1 MIKYLLLGLGIFIL
15 VFSSI
20 LVQASDPSNRSSLQ
34 IEIMKGSSTA
44 AIQSRLEE
52 KGILKKG
59 SGFALLARLLGVSKS
74 IQAGRY
80 HLSPAD
86 PLYAILWKLRYG
98 KIVAPVQSKIIF
110 PEGTSIYKMG
120 VILKAN
126 GMTEEA
132 EKFQGLVNE
141 GITENLRKKHW
152 TLFKYIPSESLE
164 GYLYPDTYLFFR
176 QEKFDSIVEKMLQ
189 RFEEMVMPF
198 WEKSAHATRYSLHE
212 ILTLAS
218 IIEKEAKLPAERPI
232 IASVFYNRLKAGM
245 PLAADPTIKYALER
259 PTKRVYLDQLSIDSL
274 YNTYKRKGLP
284 PGPICNPGI
293 ESIKAAVYPA
303 TTNYYFFVARADG
316 SHVFSR
322 TWQEHQRARQTTSP
336 HPSSH

>member
-1 MIKYLLLGLGIFIL
+1 VIKYLLLVLGIFIL

-20 LVQASDPSNRSSLQ
+20 LMQASDPSHHSQ
-34 IEIMKGSSTA
+34 IEIEIIKGSSAA
-44 AIQSRLEE
+44 AIQSLLENRN
-52 KGILKKG
+52 ILKEG
-59 SGFALLARLLGVSKS
+59 SGFVFLARVLGVAKS
-74 IQAGRY
+74 IQAGLY
-80 HLSPAD
+80 NFSPSD
-86 PLYAILWKLRYG
+86 PLYVILWKLRYG
-98 KIVAPVQSKIIF
+98 KILTPQQSKVTF

-120 VILKAN
+120 LILKDR
-126 GMTEEA
+126 GLTEEA
-132 EKFQGLVNE
+132 VKFQGLVNE
-141 GITENLRKKHW
+141 GITEKLRKKHW
-152 TLFKYIPSESLE
+152 TLFKYISSESLE
-164 GYLYPDTYLFFR
+164 GYLYPDTYLFFK
-176 QEKFDSIVEKMLQ
+176 QETVESIVEKMLA
-189 RFEEMVMPF
+189 RFEELVLPF
-198 WEKSAHATRYSLHE
+198 WEKARPATSYSLHE

-218 IIEKEAKLPAERPI
+218 IIEKEAQLPAERPI

-274 YNTYKRKGLP
+274 FNTYKRKGLP

-303 TTNYYFFVARADG
+303 TTNYFFFVARANG
-316 SHVFSR
+316 SHIFSK